1 MKKRK
6 PAMRKDGAL
15 TREKILTAAAKEFS
29 SKGLAGAR
37 VDEIAATSGA
47 NKSLLYQYYGSKD
60 GLFAAVLE
68 RYYEIIRQG
77 DNEAVDLD
85 DPVAALRAIVTST
98 YDAWLNIPE
107 FVSILGS
114 ENLVGA
120 KHVKRLKKVTERY
133 DRLVKTIDDILK
145 RGADFGLFRPDVD
158 ARQLYVT
165 IAALTTYHISNS
177 HTLSALLRIDIAA
190 PRFLKQRRE
199 HVADL
204 VLNYVTAIPAVSGL
218 QDRRPAHQPDKAF
231 TSAK

>member
-6 PAMRKDGAL
+6 SAIRKDGVL

-37 VDEIAATSGA
+37 VDEIAAVSGA

-77 DNEAVDLD
+77 DSEAVNVD
-85 DPVAALRAIVTST
+85 DPVAALTTIVTST

-120 KHVKRLKKVTERY
+120 KHVKRLKKVMERY
-133 DRLVKTIDDILK
+133 GRLVKTIEDILK
-145 RGADFGLFRPDVD
+145 RGATEGLFRSDID
-158 ARQLYVT
+158 ATQLYVT

-177 HTLSALLRIDIAA
+177 HTLSTLLNTDIAS
-190 PRFLKQRRE
+190 PRYLKQRRE
-199 HVADL
+199 HAADL
-204 VLNYVTAIPAVSGL
+204 ILSYVIRQKANGL
-218 QDRRPAHQPDKAF
+218 QKSRAARNIEKVI
-231 TSAK
+231 TSAE

>member
-6 PAMRKDGAL
+6 PAIRKDGAL
-15 TREKILTAAAKEFS
+15 TREKILGAAAKEFS
-29 SKGLAGAR
+29 AKGLAGAR
-37 VDEIAATSGA
+37 VDEIAAVSGA

-77 DNEAVDLD
+77 DQEVVNLD
-85 DPVAALRAIVTST
+85 DPAAALTAIVTST
-98 YDAWLNIPE
+98 YDAWLNVPE

-133 DRLVKTIDDILK
+133 GRLIKTIEDILK
-145 RGADFGLFRPDVD
+145 RGARDGLFRQDID

-165 IAALTTYHISNS
+165 IAALTTYHVSNS
-177 HTLSALLRIDIAA
+177 HTLSTLLETDIAS

-199 HVADL
+199 HAADL
-204 VLNYVTAIPAVSGL
+204 ILSYVTNRQASGPPKSSAARSVEKAIS
-218 QDRRPAHQPDKAF
+218 
-231 TSAK
+231 SAE